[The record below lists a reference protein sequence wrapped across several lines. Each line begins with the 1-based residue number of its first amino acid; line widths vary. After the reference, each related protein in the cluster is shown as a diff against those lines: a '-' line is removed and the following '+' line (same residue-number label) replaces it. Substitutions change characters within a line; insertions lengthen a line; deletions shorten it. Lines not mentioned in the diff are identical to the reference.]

1 MLLMMNNFLNV
12 KRSENKMRLFLICG
26 LSLLLCACDKPEDNS
41 SSGGPISFE
50 IDSKSVSLPLTW
62 IEPQILPPDYV
73 QNGASSSIQAPTL
86 VDLDNITLDNGVV
99 INATP
104 YLISELYVKKDSVTK
119 YIKFDTPIP
128 AYSQSEIDQSWNG
141 SEVLNYTPLSN
152 HLFEYESQ
160 KEQTTYPNARHFDA
174 QERDLGE
181 LIQIYDRFM
190 INAPSTLS
198 EVVQLMNQ
206 ECYVNDH
213 FSHCNQYNGTPEEYG
228 LDTYFAKSV
237 SGLTIN
243 LWADDDEKLWG
254 LATTPSLEL
263 TSSQRSDSLHLWM
276 HPNLLINMESND
288 YSTSTGA
295 WQGFVHEFYHNHGFE
310 HESGWPSNNGVDDM
324 FGEKVVNDYRKRIG
338 NTLILPDI
346 LLNEEKV
353 GFATY
358 RIQLLSASDALSD
371 IKLRLLSTQRLNTRV
386 KEVSSSEFLVEFE
399 VLPTTDVY
407 LSAYSEESQQMS
419 STILSFVKEVTSQ
432 SEIENFDENISMWLT
447 TYDKVSVSIKNGYF
461 SDCFTLPSEG
471 VSKNKIVEF
480 ESTAGFESKVIH
492 DSTSDI
498 LGKGDKL
505 KYVYNGDYWDLISN

>member
-1 MLLMMNNFLNV
+1 
-12 KRSENKMRLFLICG
+12 MRLFLICS

-73 QNGASSSIQAPTL
+73 QNGASSSIQPPTL

-128 AYSQSEIDQSWNG
+128 AYSQSEIDQRWSG

-160 KEQTTYPNARHFDA
+160 EEDQTYHPNAVHFDA
-174 QERDLGE
+174 QQRNLGE

-198 EVVQLMNQ
+198 EVVQLMTQ
-206 ECYVNDH
+206 ECYVNDY

-243 LWADDDEKLWG
+243 LWADDDLWG
-254 LATTPSLEL
+254 LAERPSLEL
-263 TSSQRSDSLHLWM
+263 TSSQRSESLRLWM
-276 HPNLLINMESND
+276 NPGLLSNMESDN
-288 YSTSTGA
+288 YSTSTDA

-310 HESGWPSNNGVDDM
+310 HESGWPSDHGVDDM
-324 FGEKVVNDYRKRIG
+324 FGEKVVNDYRNRIG
-338 NTLILPDI
+338 NTLILSDI
-346 LLNEEKV
+346 LLNKEKV

-371 IKLRLLSTQRLNTRV
+371 IKLRLLL
-386 KEVSSSEFLVEFE
+386 
-399 VLPTTDVY
+399 
-407 LSAYSEESQQMS
+407 
-419 STILSFVKEVTSQ
+419 
-432 SEIENFDENISMWLT
+432 
-447 TYDKVSVSIKNGYF
+447 
-461 SDCFTLPSEG
+461 
-471 VSKNKIVEF
+471 
-480 ESTAGFESKVIH
+480 
-492 DSTSDI
+492 
-498 LGKGDKL
+498 
-505 KYVYNGDYWDLISN
+505 